1 MAKPAG
7 IDRSDSRSEMENKII
22 TASSGATDSFIL
34 ARNSQGIEVRAGVLR
49 LTRYLAVFEV
59 YNPYSILQLSEVLS
73 DFKIIIN
80 DRVMYSGRA
89 VISNVVN
96 TGIMLICEATLD
108 DSWLDVDLF
117 SSVNSPNRL
126 KDEFAQFVKEWQ
138 KIERIL
144 PTFKAAVAD
153 MQTLLLDLR
162 RWLEQVELGI
172 RSEPSG
178 DRDTIEKSVISELQ
192 DPILPTIGSWFS
204 RFDEVSDK
212 VEDEFRGVH
221 RAFARR
227 LLHPLVLCSP
237 FVYRTYHK
245 PLGYAGDYEMV
256 NMILREPYEGA
267 SLFAKIVN
275 VCFLKN
281 PPAEAHRNR
290 IKYLVRR
297 LGEETQRVWRTG
309 RKAKMF
315 NLGCGPAKEI
325 QDFMK
330 NSDLSDHA
338 AFTLLDFNDET
349 IEHASRALQEV
360 KSTRH
365 RQTELNFYKKSVH
378 QILKE
383 AARPGPEMQPGTYDF
398 VYCAGLFD
406 YMSDRICK
414 RLMNIFYDLLAP
426 GGLLIA
432 TNVDASKP
440 FRHSMEFILEWH
452 LICRNQEQLAA
463 LNPDKAPPGTF
474 SVTHED
480 TGVNIFIE
488 VRKPANA
495 K

>member
-1 MAKPAG
+1 
-7 IDRSDSRSEMENKII
+7 METKVI
-22 TASSGATDSFIL
+22 TSPLGATADSFIL
-34 ARNSQGIEVRAGVLR
+34 ARNSQGLEVRAGVLR

-108 DSWLDVDLF
+108 DSWLDVDVF
-117 SSVNSPNRL
+117 SSVTSPNRL
-126 KDEFAQFVKEWQ
+126 KDEFGLFVKEWQ
-138 KIERIL
+138 KIEKIL

-178 DRDTIEKSVISELQ
+178 DRDTIEKSVIDELQ
-192 DPILPTIGSWFS
+192 EPILPTVGAWFS

-212 VEDEFRGVH
+212 VEDEFRPVH

-275 VCFLKN
+275 LCFLKN

-290 IKYLVRR
+290 IKYLTKG
-297 LGEETQRVWRTG
+297 LAEETERVWKSG
-309 RKAKMF
+309 RKAKVF
-315 NLGCGPAKEI
+315 NLGHGPAKEI
-325 QDFMK
+325 QDFLK

-338 AFTLLDFNDET
+338 SFTLLDFNDET
-349 IEHASRALQEV
+349 IEHATRALQDV
-360 KSTRH
+360 KSLRH
-365 RQTELNFYKKSVH
+365 RQADLNFYKKSVH

-383 AARPGPEMQPGTYDF
+383 AARPGPELAPGTYDF

-426 GGLLIA
+426 GGLLLA

-463 LNPDKAPPGTF
+463 LKPDKAPAGHF
-474 SVTHED
+474 KVTHEE

-488 VRKPANA
+488 VRKPSNG

>member
-1 MAKPAG
+1 M
-7 IDRSDSRSEMENKII
+7 DSKLMTS
-22 TASSGATDSFIL
+22 TSGDKDSFIL
-34 ARNSQGIEVRAGVLR
+34 ARNSQGLEVRAGVLR

-73 DFKIIIN
+73 DFKIIMN
-80 DRVMYSGRA
+80 DRIMYSGRA

-108 DSWLDVDLF
+108 DSWLDVDIF
-117 SSVNSPNRL
+117 SSVTTPGRL
-126 KDEFAQFVKEWQ
+126 REEFAQFVQEWH
-138 KIERIL
+138 KIDRIQ
-144 PTFKAAVAD
+144 PHFKGAVAD
-153 MQTLLLDLR
+153 LQTMLMDLR

-172 RSEPSG
+172 RSEPG
-178 DRDTIEKSVISELQ
+178 ADRSALEQTVIAELEE
-192 DPILPTIGSWFS
+192 PILPTVGLWFS
-204 RFDEVSDK
+204 RFDDISER
-212 VEDEFRGVH
+212 VEDELRPVH
-221 RAFARR
+221 RAYAKR

-256 NMILREPYEGA
+256 NMILGDPYKGG

-290 IKYLVRR
+290 IKYLANKMA
-297 LGEETQRVWRTG
+297 EETERVQAAGG
-309 RKAKMF
+309 RVKIF
-315 NLGCGPAKEI
+315 NLGCGPAREV
-325 QDFMK
+325 QDFMRLH
-330 NSDLSDHA
+330 DLSDNA
-338 AFTLLDFNDET
+338 TFTLLDFNDET
-349 IEHASRALQEV
+349 LEYAKDLLQQAR
-360 KSTRH
+360 TAH
-365 RQTELNFYKKSVH
+365 RRETELNFYKKSVH

-383 AARPGPEMQPGTYDF
+383 ATRPGPEMMPGTYDL

-414 RLMNIFYDLLAP
+414 RLMNIFYELLAP

-452 LICRNQEQLAA
+452 LICRNQAQFAA
-463 LNPDKAPPGTF
+463 LNPEKAPPGQFT
-474 SVTHED
+474 VTHEQ
-480 TGVNIFIE
+480 TGVNVFIE
-488 VRKPANA
+488 VRKPSNG

>member
-1 MAKPAG
+1 MYCRPT
-7 IDRSDSRSEMENKII
+7 EMETKLV
-22 TASSGATDSFIL
+22 TSLGSGTVDSFVL
-34 ARNSQGIEVRAGVLR
+34 ARNSQGLEVRGGVLR
-49 LTRYLAVFEV
+49 LTRYVAVFEV

-96 TGIMLICEATLD
+96 TGILLICEAELD
-108 DSWLDVDLF
+108 ESWLDVDLF
-117 SSVNSPNRL
+117 TNATSPQRL
-126 KDEFAQFVKEWQ
+126 REEFGQFVKEWQ
-138 KIERIL
+138 KIERIT
-144 PTFKAAVAD
+144 PSFKAAVAD
-153 MQTLLLDLR
+153 MQTLLMDLR

-172 RSEPSG
+172 RSDPSAS
-178 DRDTIEKSVISELQ
+178 RDQLEKSVINELQ
-192 DPILPTIGSWFS
+192 DPILPTVSSWFT
-204 RFDEVSDK
+204 RFDEVSDE
-212 VEDEFRGVH
+212 VEEEERPVH

-237 FVYRTYHK
+237 FVYHTYHK

-290 IKYLVRR
+290 ITYLTRR
-297 LGEETQRVWRTG
+297 LNEETRRVSRMG
-309 RKAKMF
+309 RKARIF
-315 NLGCGPAKEI
+315 NLGCGPAREV
-325 QDFMK
+325 QDFLK
-330 NSDLSDHA
+330 NSDLSDNA
-338 AFTLLDFNDET
+338 SFTLLDFNDET
-349 IEHASRALQEV
+349 IEHASRTLQEI

-365 RQTELNFYKKSVH
+365 RQTEINFIKKSVH

-383 AARPGPEMQPGTYDF
+383 ASRPGSDMAQGGYDV

-414 RLMNIFYDLLAP
+414 RLMNIFYELLAP

-432 TNVDASKP
+432 TNVDAAKP
-440 FRHSMEFILEWH
+440 FRHSMEFLLEWH
-452 LICRNQEQLAA
+452 LICRNNQQLAA

-474 SVTHED
+474 SVTHES

-488 VRKPANA
+488 VRKPGNGQ
-495 K
+495 

>member
-1 MAKPAG
+1 
-7 IDRSDSRSEMENKII
+7 MESKLI
-22 TASSGATDSFIL
+22 TSSSGEKDSFII
-34 ARNSQGIEVRAGVLR
+34 ARNSQGLEVRAGALR

-73 DFKIIIN
+73 DFKIVIN
-80 DRVMYSGRA
+80 DRIMYSGRA
-89 VISNVVN
+89 VVSNVVN
-96 TGIMLICEATLD
+96 TGIMLVCEATLD
-108 DSWLDVDLF
+108 ESWVDIDLF
-117 SSVNSPNRL
+117 SSVTTPNRL
-126 KDEFAQFVKEWQ
+126 REEFAQFVHEWR
-138 KIERIL
+138 KIDRIT
-144 PTFKAAVAD
+144 PNFKAAVAD
-153 MQTLLLDLR
+153 LQTMLMDLR

-172 RSEPSG
+172 RAEPRSDLTG
-178 DRDTIEKSVISELQ
+178 VERTVIGELEE
-192 DPILPTIGSWFS
+192 PILPTVAGWFTK
-204 RFDEVSDK
+204 FDDITEQVN
-212 VEDEFRGVH
+212 EELRPVH

-237 FVYRTYHK
+237 FVYRTFHK

-256 NMILREPYEGA
+256 NMILRDPYEGA

-290 IKYLVRR
+290 IKYL
-297 LGEETQRVWRTG
+297 TQRLFEEMARVHKLG
-309 RKAKMF
+309 RRMRVL

-325 QDFMK
+325 QDFMRS
-330 NSDLSDHA
+330 NPLSDLAD
-338 AFTLLDFNDET
+338 FTLLDFNDET
-349 IEHASRALQEV
+349 LEHAGTLLSSAREAHHRTTGLQ
-360 KSTRH
+360 
-365 RQTELNFYKKSVH
+365 LIKKSVH

-383 AARPGPEMQPGTYDF
+383 AGRPGSELMPKTYDL

-440 FRHSMEFILEWH
+440 FRHSMEFLLEWH
-452 LICRNQEQLAA
+452 LICRNEQQLAA
-463 LNPDKAPPGTF
+463 LNPDKAPPGSF
-474 SVTHED
+474 SVTHEP

-488 VRKPANA
+488 VRKPNA
-495 K
+495 

>member
-1 MAKPAG
+1 M
-7 IDRSDSRSEMENKII
+7 DTKII
-22 TASSGATDSFIL
+22 TSSGGERDSFIL
-34 ARNSQGIEVRAGVLR
+34 ARNSQGLEVRAGVLR

-80 DRVMYSGRA
+80 ERVMYAGRA

-108 DSWLDVDLF
+108 ESWLDVDLF
-117 SSVNSPNRL
+117 SSVTAPNRL
-126 KDEFAQFVKEWQ
+126 REEFAEFVKEWQ
-138 KIERIL
+138 KIERVT
-144 PTFKAAVAD
+144 PSFKAAVAD
-153 MQTLLLDLR
+153 MQTLLMDLR

-172 RSEPSG
+172 RSEPTG
-178 DRDTIEKSVISELQ
+178 DREELEKTVISELEE
-192 DPILPTIGSWFS
+192 PILPTIGSWFS
-204 RFDEVSDK
+204 RFDEVSEE
-212 VEDEFRGVH
+212 VDEELRPVH

-256 NMILREPYEGA
+256 NMILRQPYEGA

-290 IKYLVRR
+290 IKYLTRMLVEESRRVR
-297 LGEETQRVWRTG
+297 QAG
-309 RKAKMF
+309 RRMKVF
-315 NLGCGPAKEI
+315 NLGCGPAKEV
-325 QDFMK
+325 QDFMRQHDIAD
-330 NSDLSDHA
+330 SAD
-338 AFTLLDFNDET
+338 FTLLDFNDET
-349 IEHASRALQEV
+349 LEHATRQLNEART
-360 KSTRH
+360 TRH
-365 RQTELNFYKKSVH
+365 RQTGLKLLKKSVH

-383 AARPGPEMQPGTYDF
+383 AGRAGGELESGQYDV

-452 LICRNQEQLAA
+452 LICRNHDQLAV
-463 LNPDKAPPGTF
+463 LNPDKAPRDQF
-474 SVTHED
+474 KVTHES
-480 TGVNIFIE
+480 TGVNVFIE
-488 VRKPANA
+488 VRKPENGN
-495 K
+495 

>member
-1 MAKPAG
+1 
-7 IDRSDSRSEMENKII
+7 MENKII
-22 TASSGATDSFIL
+22 ASSAGERDSFIL
-34 ARNSQGIEVRAGVLR
+34 ARNSQGLEVRAGVLR
-49 LTRYLAVFEV
+49 LTRYVVVFEV

-80 DRVMYSGRA
+80 ERVMYSGRA

-96 TGIMLICEATLD
+96 TGIMLVCEATLD
-108 DSWLDVDLF
+108 ESWLDVDLF
-117 SSVNSPNRL
+117 TSVTSPNRL
-126 KDEFAQFVKEWQ
+126 REEFAEFVKEWQ
-138 KIERIL
+138 KIERVQS
-144 PTFKAAVAD
+144 PFKAAVAD
-153 MQTLLLDLR
+153 MQTLLMDLR

-172 RSEPSG
+172 RSEPG
-178 DRDTIEKSVISELQ
+178 GNREETEKTVIAELEE
-192 DPILPTIGSWFS
+192 PILPTVSSWFS
-204 RFDEVSDK
+204 RFDEVSDT
-212 VEDEFRGVH
+212 VEEELRPVH

-237 FVYRTYHK
+237 FVYRTFHK

-256 NMILREPYEGA
+256 NMILRPPYEGA

-290 IKYLVRR
+290 IKYLTRV
-297 LGEETQRVWRTG
+297 LGEETGRVKRAG
-309 RKAKMF
+309 RRMRVF

-325 QDFMK
+325 QDFMRQH
-330 NSDLSDHA
+330 DLSDYVD
-338 AFTLLDFNDET
+338 FTLLDFNDET
-349 IEHASRALQEV
+349 LEHAGKALQEV
-360 KSTRH
+360 KSTRQ
-365 RQTELNFYKKSVH
+365 RQTGLSLAKKSVH

-383 AARPGPEMQPGTYDF
+383 AGRPGGELRPGHYDL

-452 LICRNQEQLAA
+452 LICRNQAQLAA
-463 LNPDKAPPGTF
+463 LKPDKAPPGEF
-474 SVTHED
+474 QVTHET
-480 TGVNIFIE
+480 TGVNIFLE
-488 VRKPANA
+488 VRRPADA
-495 K
+495 Q

>member
-1 MAKPAG
+1 M
-7 IDRSDSRSEMENKII
+7 DSNLI
-22 TASSGATDSFIL
+22 TSSSGERDSFIL

-73 DFKIIIN
+73 DFKIVIN
-80 DRVMYSGRA
+80 DRIMYSGRA
-89 VISNVVN
+89 VVSNVVN
-96 TGIMLICEATLD
+96 TGIMLVCEATLD
-108 DSWLDVDLF
+108 ESWLDIDLF
-117 SSVNSPNRL
+117 SSVTTPNRL
-126 KDEFAQFVKEWQ
+126 RAEFAQFVQEWHR
-138 KIERIL
+138 IERIL

-153 MQTLLLDLR
+153 LQTMLMDLR

-172 RSEPSG
+172 RAEPRSDLSG
-178 DRDTIEKSVISELQ
+178 VEKSVIAELE
-192 DPILPTIGSWFS
+192 DPILPTVASWFAK
-204 RFDEVSDK
+204 FDEISDQ
-212 VEDEFRGVH
+212 VDDEFRPVH

-237 FVYRTYHK
+237 FVYRTFHK

-256 NMILREPYEGA
+256 NMILRDPYEGA

-275 VCFLKN
+275 MCFLKN

-290 IKYLVRR
+290 IKYLTQR
-297 LGEETQRVWRTG
+297 LSEETRRVQKLG
-309 RKAKMF
+309 RRARIF

-330 NSDLSDHA
+330 ADQLSNIAD
-338 AFTLLDFNDET
+338 FTLLDFNDET
-349 IEHASRALQEV
+349 LEHANALLANV
-360 KSTRH
+360 RSSSH
-365 RQTELNFYKKSVH
+365 RETGLQFVKKSVH

-383 AARPGPEMQPGTYDF
+383 AARPGPELKHGSYDL

-414 RLMNIFYDLLAP
+414 RLMNIFYELLAP

-440 FRHSMEFILEWH
+440 FRHSMEFLLEWH
-452 LICRNQEQLAA
+452 LICRNQPQLAA
-463 LNPDKAPPGTF
+463 LNPDKAPPGSFTI
-474 SVTHED
+474 THEP

-488 VRKPANA
+488 VRKPNAN
-495 K
+495 

>member
-1 MAKPAG
+1 M
-7 IDRSDSRSEMENKII
+7 DNRLI
-22 TASSGATDSFIL
+22 TSPTGEKDSFIL
-34 ARNSQGIEVRAGVLR
+34 ARNSQGLEVRAGVLR
-49 LTRYLAVFEV
+49 LTRYLVVFEV

-73 DFKIIIN
+73 DFKIVIN
-80 DRVMYSGRA
+80 DRIMYSGRA

-108 DSWLDVDLF
+108 DAWLDVDVF
-117 SSVNSPNRL
+117 SSVTTPNRL
-126 KDEFAQFVKEWQ
+126 REEFGQFLQEWH

-153 MQTLLLDLR
+153 LQTMLMDLR

-172 RSEPSG
+172 RSEPTG
-178 DRDTIEKSVISELQ
+178 DRSALERTVIAELE
-192 DPILPTIGSWFS
+192 DPILPTVGSWFS
-204 RFDEVSDK
+204 KFDDISEK
-212 VEDEFRGVH
+212 VDDELRGVH
-221 RAFARR
+221 RAFAKR

-256 NMILREPYEGA
+256 NMILRDPYEGA

-290 IKYLVRR
+290 IKYLAKK
-297 LGEETQRVWRTG
+297 LEEETRRVHGLG
-309 RKAKMF
+309 RRAKIF

-325 QDFMK
+325 QDFMREQEI
-330 NSDLSDHA
+330 SDRADFS
-338 AFTLLDFNDET
+338 LLDFNDET
-349 IEHASRALQEV
+349 IEHATGLLMESR
-360 KSTRH
+360 KTH
-365 RQTELNFYKKSVH
+365 RRETGLNFFKKSVH

-383 AARPGPEMQPGTYDF
+383 AARPGQEMMPGTYDL

-440 FRHSMEFILEWH
+440 FRHSMELILEWH
-452 LICRNQEQLAA
+452 LICRNQAQFAA
-463 LNPDKAPPGTF
+463 LKPEKAGPGQFT
-474 SVTHED
+474 VTHEP
-480 TGVNIFIE
+480 TGVNVFIE
-488 VRKPANA
+488 VRKPANGN
-495 K
+495 

>member
-1 MAKPAG
+1 
-7 IDRSDSRSEMENKII
+7 MENKLI
-22 TASSGATDSFIL
+22 TSSSGAQDSFIL
-34 ARNSQGIEVRAGVLR
+34 ARNSQGLEVRAGVLR

-73 DFKIIIN
+73 DFKIVMN
-80 DRVMYSGRA
+80 DRIMYSGRA

-96 TGIMLICEATLD
+96 TGIMLVCEATLD
-108 DSWLDVDLF
+108 EAWLDIDLF
-117 SSVNSPNRL
+117 SSVTTPNRL
-126 KDEFAQFVKEWQ
+126 REEFGQFIQEWQ
-138 KIERIL
+138 KIDRIL
-144 PTFKAAVAD
+144 PGFKASVAD
-153 MQTLLLDLR
+153 LQTMLMDLR

-172 RSEPSG
+172 RSEPTG
-178 DRDTIEKSVISELQ
+178 DVTSIERSVIGELEG
-192 DPILPTIGSWFS
+192 PILPTVGSWFS
-204 RFDEVSDK
+204 RFDDVSEK
-212 VEDEFRGVH
+212 VDEELRPVH

-256 NMILREPYEGA
+256 NMILRDPYEGA

-290 IKYLVRR
+290 ISYLTQR
-297 LGEETQRVWRTG
+297 LVEETKRAHRAG
-309 RKAKMF
+309 RRARIF
-315 NLGCGPAKEI
+315 NLGCGPAREI
-325 QDFMK
+325 QNFMRQY
-330 NSDLSDHA
+330 DLSDRA
-338 AFTLLDFNDET
+338 SFTLLDFNDET
-349 IEHASRALQEV
+349 LEHASGMLQDV
-360 KSTRH
+360 RTTHR
-365 RQTELNFYKKSVH
+365 RQTELKLMKKSVH

-383 AARPGPEMQPGTYDF
+383 AARPGPEMAPGTYDF

-414 RLMNIFYDLLAP
+414 RLMNIYYDLLAP

-452 LICRNQEQLAA
+452 LICRSQQQLAA
-463 LNPDKAPPGTF
+463 LNPDKAPPGSF
-474 SVTHED
+474 SVTNEE
-480 TGVNIFIE
+480 TGVNVFIE
-488 VRKPANA
+488 VRKPADGVNGQ
-495 K
+495 

>member
-1 MAKPAG
+1 
-7 IDRSDSRSEMENKII
+7 METKLI
-22 TASSGATDSFIL
+22 TSPSGEKDSFIL
-34 ARNSQGIEVRAGVLR
+34 ARNSQGMEVRAGVLR

-80 DRVMYSGRA
+80 DTIMYSGRA

-96 TGIMLICEATLD
+96 TGIMLVCEATLD

-117 SSVNSPNRL
+117 TSVTSPNRL
-126 KDEFAQFVKEWQ
+126 RQEFAQFVQEWH
-138 KIERIL
+138 KIEL
-144 PTFKAAVAD
+144 LQPTFKASVAD
-153 MQTLLLDLR
+153 LQSMLMDLR

-172 RSEPSG
+172 RSEPTG
-178 DRDTIEKSVISELQ
+178 DRNDIERSVIGELEE
-192 DPILPTIGSWFS
+192 PILPTLASWFA
-204 RFDEVSDK
+204 RFDDLSEK
-212 VEDEFRGVH
+212 VDDELRPVH

-256 NMILREPYEGA
+256 NMILRDPYEGA

-290 IKYLVRR
+290 IIYLTKSMI
-297 LGEETQRVWRTG
+297 EETRRAHNAG
-309 RKAKMF
+309 RKARIF

-325 QDFMK
+325 QDFLRK
-330 NSDLSDHA
+330 SDLSDGA
-338 AFTLLDFNDET
+338 SFTLLDFNDET
-349 IEHASRALQEV
+349 IEHASSLLTEIRSNLQ
-360 KSTRH
+360 R
-365 RQTELNFYKKSVH
+365 RTEMNFHKKSVH
-378 QILKE
+378 QLLKE
-383 AARPGPEMQPGTYDF
+383 SARPGPELAPGTYDL

-406 YMSDRICK
+406 YISDRICK

-440 FRHSMEFILEWH
+440 FRHSMEFLLEWH
-452 LICRNQEQLAA
+452 LICRNEAQLAA
-463 LNPDKAPPGTF
+463 LKPDKAPLGSF
-474 SVTHED
+474 NVTREQ
-480 TGVNIFIE
+480 TGVNVFIE
-488 VRKPANA
+488 VRKPANGV
-495 K
+495 

>member
-1 MAKPAG
+1 MDTKL
-7 IDRSDSRSEMENKII
+7 I
-22 TASSGATDSFIL
+22 TSATGEKDSFIL
-34 ARNSQGIEVRAGVLR
+34 ARNSQGLEVRAGVLR
-49 LTRYLAVFEV
+49 LTRYLVVFEV

-73 DFKIIIN
+73 DFKIVMN
-80 DRVMYSGRA
+80 DRIMYSGRA

-96 TGIMLICEATLD
+96 TGIMLVCEATLD

-117 SSVNSPNRL
+117 SSVTTPNRL
-126 KDEFAQFVKEWQ
+126 REEFGQFITEWH
-138 KIERIL
+138 KIGKIL

-153 MQTLLLDLR
+153 LQTMLMDLR

-172 RSEPSG
+172 RSEPNG
-178 DRDTIEKSVISELQ
+178 DRSAIERTVIAELE
-192 DPILPTIGSWFS
+192 DPILPTVGSWFAK
-204 RFDEVSDK
+204 FDEISDS
-212 VEDEFRGVH
+212 VEEELRPVH
-221 RAFARR
+221 RAFAKR

-256 NMILREPYEGA
+256 NMILRDPYEGA

-290 IKYLVRR
+290 IRYLTKR
-297 LGEETQRVWRTG
+297 LEEETRRVHLTG
-309 RKAKMF
+309 RRAKIL

-325 QDFMK
+325 QDFMRQHDI
-330 NSDLSDHA
+330 SDRA
-338 AFTLLDFNDET
+338 IFNLLDFNDET
-349 IEHASRALQEV
+349 IDHASGLLREV
-360 KSTRH
+360 RILHH
-365 RQTELNFYKKSVH
+365 RETELNFFKKSVH

-383 AARPGPEMQPGTYDF
+383 AARPGPEMMPGTYDL

-440 FRHSMEFILEWH
+440 FRHSMELILEWH
-452 LICRNQEQLAA
+452 LICRNEAQFAA
-463 LNPDKAPPGTF
+463 LNPEKAAPGQFT
-474 SVTHED
+474 VTHEP
-480 TGVNIFIE
+480 TGVNVFIE
-488 VRKPANA
+488 VRKPLNGH
-495 K
+495 

>member
-1 MAKPAG
+1 M
-7 IDRSDSRSEMENKII
+7 DSKLI
-22 TASSGATDSFIL
+22 TSTSGEKDSFIL
-34 ARNSQGIEVRAGVLR
+34 ARNSQGLEVRAGVLR
-49 LTRYLAVFEV
+49 LTRYLVVFEV

-80 DRVMYSGRA
+80 DRIMYSGRA

-108 DSWLDVDLF
+108 DSWLDVDVF
-117 SSVNSPNRL
+117 SSVTTPNRL
-126 KDEFAQFVKEWQ
+126 REEFSLFVQEWR
-138 KIERIL
+138 KIEKIV

-153 MQTLLLDLR
+153 LQTMLMDLR

-172 RSEPSG
+172 RSEPGG
-178 DRDTIEKSVISELQ
+178 DRSALERTVIAELEE
-192 DPILPTIGSWFS
+192 PILPTVGSWFS
-204 RFDEVSDK
+204 RFDDISEGV
-212 VEDEFRGVH
+212 DEELRPVH
-221 RAFARR
+221 RAFAKR

-256 NMILREPYEGA
+256 NMILRDPYEGA

-290 IKYLVRR
+290 IKYLTNK
-297 LGEETQRVWRTG
+297 LAEETKRVHALG
-309 RKAKMF
+309 RRAKIF
-315 NLGCGPAKEI
+315 NLGCGPSKEV
-325 QDFMK
+325 QNFMRQH
-330 NSDLSDHA
+330 DLSDRA
-338 AFTLLDFNDET
+338 IFTLLDFNDET
-349 IEHASRALQEV
+349 LEHASGLLKEV
-360 KSTRH
+360 RNSHR
-365 RQTELNFYKKSVH
+365 RQTELSFFKKSVH

-383 AARPGPEMQPGTYDF
+383 AARPGPEMMPGTYDL

-452 LICRNQEQLAA
+452 LICRNEAQFAA
-463 LNPDKAPPGTF
+463 LNPEKAPPGQFT
-474 SVTHED
+474 VTHEQ
-480 TGVNIFIE
+480 TGVNVFIE
-488 VRKPANA
+488 VRKPANGQ
-495 K
+495 

>member
-1 MAKPAG
+1 
-7 IDRSDSRSEMENKII
+7 MESKII
-22 TASSGATDSFIL
+22 TSSGGERDSFIL
-34 ARNSQGIEVRAGVLR
+34 ARNSQGLEVRAGVLR
-49 LTRYLAVFEV
+49 LTRYLVVFEV

-80 DRVMYSGRA
+80 DRVMYAGRA

-108 DSWLDVDLF
+108 ESWVEVDLF
-117 SSVNSPNRL
+117 TSVTSPSRL
-126 KDEFAQFVKEWQ
+126 RDDFSEFVREWQ
-138 KIERIL
+138 KIERVN
-144 PTFKAAVAD
+144 TSFKAAVAD
-153 MQTLLLDLR
+153 MQTLLMDLR

-178 DRDTIEKSVISELQ
+178 SRDEIEKNVIAELEE
-192 DPILPTIGSWFS
+192 PILPTVSSWFS
-204 RFDEVSDK
+204 RFDEVSDQI
-212 VEDEFRGVH
+212 EEEARPVH
-221 RAFARR
+221 RMFARR

-256 NMILREPYEGA
+256 NMILRQPYEGA

-290 IKYLVRR
+290 IKYLTRM
-297 LGEETQRVWRTG
+297 LADETRKVHERSGQRI
-309 RKAKMF
+309 KIF
-315 NLGCGPAKEI
+315 NLGCGPAQEV
-325 QDFMK
+325 QNFMREHPI
-330 NSDLSDHA
+330 SDEAD
-338 AFTLLDFNDET
+338 FTLLDFNDET
-349 IEHASRALQEV
+349 LEHAVQQLEQA
-360 KSTRH
+360 K
-365 RQTELNFYKKSVH
+365 TEQGRRTGLKLLKKSVH

-383 AARPGPEMQPGTYDF
+383 AGRPGGELQSGQYDL

-414 RLMNIFYDLLAP
+414 RLMNIFYDLVAP

-452 LICRNQEQLAA
+452 LICRNEAQLAA
-463 LNPDKAPPGTF
+463 LHPEKAPF
-474 SVTHED
+474 ENFKVTHEA
-480 TGVNIFIE
+480 TGVNVFIE

-495 K
+495 N